1 MLDGLFF
8 PNPYIRSSAGFT
20 LGWKDLFRLNSPLC
34 LIPVETTEN
43 VYFQFP
49 SSRGLSLWSFQTMQP
64 ALAKMIKWNQNW
76 GNTWSRS
83 VVYTAVAKKS
93 LTYESCTKIQLK
105 MNGELFCCFFFGG
118 VTFCVDSFRLGR
130 RSVMPAKRQPRPSC
144 VHFFFLSF
152 LCVDITAVHSFSCG
166 SATSIFLRVVHTA
179 AISGVLLLL

>member
-118 VTFCVDSFRLGR
+118 GKILCRLISSWSSFCDARQAPATTIL
-130 RSVMPAKRQPRPSC
+130 RSLLLS
-144 VHFFFLSF
+144 FFL
-152 LCVDITAVHSFSCG
+152 VRGYNSCP
-166 SATSIFLRVVHTA
+166 FF
-179 AISGVLLLL
+179 